1 MPTVAD
7 CLRQHGPSFLESAA
21 ETTPFQVRKV
31 LSALM
36 RCRTGELGNVIYGCR
51 LCSREHWVGRSCG
64 NRHCP
69 TCQHELTQ
77 QWLQKQTDRLLPVHY
92 FLVTCTVPQEVR
104 DVIRSYREEG
114 FNAIFDSGAE
124 MLRGCAAES
133 RYLQDAAVPPR
144 TVTNARKSRAVAGSE
159 NDLSGNADAAVPVP
173 GFGFFGVLHTWGRDP
188 MQFHPHVHFVVPGG
202 AVSHDRTRW
211 LATPQNFLFVHA
223 KMCSKYKTYFRARM
237 QQLGLLDK
245 IPSSVWKKKW
255 VVDVEP
261 VGNGQT
267 VLKYLAP
274 YVYRVAISDKRILD
288 CTADGVTYAW
298 KPSKSNRW
306 RKRTVTG
313 REFMQ
318 GFAQH
323 ILPHGFRKV
332 HYYGWCAANSRTT
345 RDMVRWLVW
354 LFLGWTYWLGSGIAP
369 QPERRTPQ
377 APRCSHCGGDLELK
391 GVIDNKGRVLG
402 RRSLPEHATDY
413 LDSG

>member
-1 MPTVAD
+1 MPSVAD
-7 CLRQHGPSFLESAA
+7 CLRQHGPSFLKSAA

-51 LCSREHWVGRSCG
+51 SCSREHWVGRSCG

-104 DVIRSYREEG
+104 DVIRSYREDG

-124 MLRGCAAES
+124 MLRACAAES
-133 RYLQDAAVPPR
+133 RYVKGGGL
-144 TVTNARKSRAVAGSE
+144 
-159 NDLSGNADAAVPVP
+159 
-173 GFGFFGVLHTWGRDP
+173 GFFGVLHTWGRDP

-211 LATPQNFLFVHA
+211 LATPQNFLFVHS

-245 IPSSVWKKKW
+245 IPSSVWSKKW

-261 VGNGQT
+261 VGNGQA

-288 CTADGVTYAW
+288 CTHNGVTYTW

-306 RKRTVTG
+306 RKRTVPG
-313 REFMQ
+313 HEFVQ

-332 HYYGWCAANSRTT
+332 HYYGWCASNSRTT

-369 QPERRTPQ
+369 QPEQRTPQ

-391 GVIDNKGRVLG
+391 EVIDDRGRVLY
-402 RRSLPEHATDY
+402 RRPLPDHATDY